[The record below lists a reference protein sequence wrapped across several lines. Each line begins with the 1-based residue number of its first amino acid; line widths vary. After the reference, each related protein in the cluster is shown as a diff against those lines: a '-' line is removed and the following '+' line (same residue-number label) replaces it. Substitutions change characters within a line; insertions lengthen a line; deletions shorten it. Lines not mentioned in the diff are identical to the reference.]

1 MQLYALNG
9 LTAHRVAWAPAGL
22 DEVVVAVIGSG
33 VELSHSGLGPSVWA
47 NAGEVA
53 GDNLDNDGNG
63 EKWLLCCSLSGA
75 TPSPQKQLFCLSC

>member
-1 MQLYALNG
+1 MY
-9 LTAHRVAWAPAGL
+9 APAGL
-22 DEVVVAVIGSG
+22 DEVVVAVISSG

-63 EKWLLCCSLSGA
+63 EQPQLCCSL
-75 TPSPQKQLFCLSC
+75 